1 MKLKQPKLFA
11 GLLMGGFLFATVI
24 LSSCNN
30 GETKSEPA
38 PVKVDS
44 PATTPPAP
52 PAATNTDSLTKDS
65 LAKAKAAADTKP
77 VKTPN

>member
-1 MKLKQPKLFA
+1 
-11 GLLMGGFLFATVI
+11 MGGFLFATVI

-30 GETKSEPA
+30 GEVKTEPA
-38 PVKVDS
+38 TTKVDS
-44 PATTPPAP
+44 PPPPPPPPPAV
-52 PAATNTDSLTKDS
+52 NIDSLTKDS